1 MSFNFSHFLGRG
13 AARRLDDN
21 TPEQPEEDPNEPQGK
36 TRSRRVEEPDN
47 PEEDPNAEDPDDPE
61 DPGKQGKKGKK
72 AKARARRAEKN
83 PDDPDEPDAE
93 GDDDDGD
100 DMVDDPADKE
110 ARMDERHRCARIFSS
125 PHAAANPAL
134 AASLAFN
141 TGMSSA
147 AAIKVMTS
155 TGMAPQQ
162 DAASRRPN
170 LDQRMREENTPRLKH
185 DSKEGAGGVV
195 SLVALCNQLKGRG

>member
-13 AARRLDDN
+13 AARRLDDD
-21 TPEQPEEDPNEPQGK
+21 TPEKPEEEPDEPQGK
-36 TRSRRVEEPDN
+36 ARSRRVEEPDDKDN
-47 PEEDPNAEDPDDPE
+47 PDAENPDDLDDPD
-61 DPGKQGKKGKK
+61 KQGKKGKK
-72 AKARARRAEKN
+72 TKARARRAENN
-83 PDDPDEPDAE
+83 PDDPEDPDAE

-110 ARMDERHRCARIFSS
+110 ARMAERHRCARIFSS
-125 PHAAANPAL
+125 PHSAANPAL

-155 TGMAPQQ
+155 TGIAPQQ
-162 DAASRRPN
+162 DMASRRPN
-170 LDQRMREENTPRLKH
+170 LDQRMREENLPRLKP
-185 DSKEGAGGVV
+185 DSKEGAGGVA
-195 SLVALCNQLKGRG
+195 SLVNLCNQLKGRG